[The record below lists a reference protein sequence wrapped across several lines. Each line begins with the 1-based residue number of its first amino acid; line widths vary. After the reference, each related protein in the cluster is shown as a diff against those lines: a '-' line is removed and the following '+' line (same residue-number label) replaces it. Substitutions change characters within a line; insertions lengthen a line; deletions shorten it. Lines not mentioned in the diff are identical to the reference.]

1 MTKWIL
7 LPLLLCSSASLAAE
21 TLAGALEQARARR
34 APVIVDF
41 HAPWCYSCYFMARN
55 VLTGTDW
62 ERVRAQS
69 VILDVDVD
77 SPDGAQLMQDWQ
89 VKAIPSYVVLNEAGE
104 ELGRILGEQTRADF
118 YRQLGAIL
126 ARGSPLT
133 RLRQRALQPDAAGAA
148 AAAEVL
154 AAYHARRDGEGG
166 FEWWLGLP
174 LSVRGQHAADPLV
187 SAWRH
192 RLEFLR
198 DSARED
204 LRACQASGRVVL
216 QEVAL
221 GCDYAYELQRY
232 LGCTAP
238 LPAAE
243 RRSRLAALQ
252 PAPLPRLATDA
263 DRCAD
268 VRSITF
274 ATADLHLALGDTEAA
289 AGVWQQAIRRTRE
302 ALDGDLR
309 RDRNLADNLRVYLER
324 SKDHAQLDALMPQL
338 IAAYPDDYVY
348 PYRHGRSLLARGEA
362 ARALPYLEQAAALAY
377 GVNRLNVAE
386 QRVQALLALGRATE
400 ARRVVAQTLKA
411 NGPWFPEQAARLKAL
426 VPAR

>member
-1 MTKWIL
+1 MKWIL
-7 LPLLLCSSASLAAE
+7 LPLLLYGTAAPAAE
-21 TLAGALEQARARR
+21 TLTAALEQARDRR

-55 VLTGTDW
+55 VLTGADW
-62 ERVRAQS
+62 DRVRAQS

-89 VKAIPSYVVLNEAGE
+89 VKAIPTYVVLNETGE

-133 RLRQRALQPDAAGAA
+133 QLRQRALQPDAAGAA

-154 AAYHARRDGEGG
+154 AAYHARRDSEGG
-166 FEWWLGLP
+166 FQWWLSLP
-174 LSVRGQHAADPLV
+174 LSVRGQHTADVRV
-187 SAWRH
+187 SGWRH

-198 DSARED
+198 DAARED
-204 LRACQASGRVVL
+204 LPGCLASGRVVL
-216 QEVAL
+216 QDEAL

-243 RRSRLAALQ
+243 RRRRLTALQ
-252 PAPLPRLATDA
+252 PAPPARLAADA
-263 DRCAD
+263 GRCAD
-268 VRSITF
+268 VRSVTF
-274 ATADLHLALGDTEAA
+274 ASADYHQALGDSAA
-289 AGVWQQAIRRTRE
+289 AAAVWREAIRRTRE
-302 ALDGDLR
+302 ALDGDLG

-324 SKDHAQLDALMPQL
+324 AGDDAQLDALMPAL

-362 ARALPYLEQAAALAY
+362 ARALPFLEQAAGQAY

-386 QRVQALLALGRATE
+386 QRVQALLVLGRDAE

-426 VPAR
+426 VRAR